1 MPARRFPSPWS
12 VEVVAGKK
20 EAPLPGLKKLLVAE
34 ILSARAAS
42 AGLLARFRHVAP
54 LFIHLFLLLAG
65 LTGLLV
71 LFLLLLARLLP
82 AATLLATFAALLV
95 LLYALIGHPVTPIQL
110 LLAELSD

>member
-20 EAPLPGLKKLLVAE
+20 EAPLPGLKKVLLLVAK
-34 ILSARAAS
+34 ILGARAAG

-71 LFLLLLARLLP
+71 LLLLLLAGLLP
-82 AATLLATFAALLV
+82 AAATFAALLV
-95 LLYALIGHPVTPIQL
+95 LLFALIGHSVTPIQL
-110 LLAELSD
+110 LLVELSD